1 MKSDL
6 DKVLAAGTQAGAA
19 PGAVAIV
26 VNRNEVLWEGAAGER
41 AAGSGTPMTT
51 DTVGAIFSM
60 TKAIT
65 GAAAMQL
72 VEQGK
77 IDRCMRYRCLTALT
91 IKVNRYCVRQSLR
104 SLFVTL

>member
-65 GAAAMQL
+65 GARWYAHFL
-72 VEQGK
+72 L
-77 IDRCMRYRCLTALT
+77 RYRSGIADQTG
-91 IKVNRYCVRQSLR
+91 
-104 SLFVTL
+104 FV